1 MKQMQPEYRTYR
13 VWDAPTRWFHWI
25 NVLAV
30 LGLIGVGLVILF
42 SRDLGI
48 SLDGKIT
55 LKTIHV
61 IIGYVF
67 VLNLLWRLV
76 WGFFGNAH
84 ARWRAVLPGGPGYP
98 RAVRAYAAA
107 FVEGHPQVYVGHNP
121 LGRLAVTVIFLLLVV
136 LAATGLVRAGTDLYY
151 PPFGGFVGEYV
162 AKPAVD
168 PETLAP
174 YDMTMVDEAKF
185 ARLKAFKHP
194 FGVVHMWSAYLL
206 MAMIVLHILA
216 VVITELREGGGIIS
230 AMFTGRKVLTREP
243 VDEADEVK

>member
-1 MKQMQPEYRTYR
+1 MTAHEYRSYR

-25 NVLAV
+25 NVLSV

-42 SRDLGI
+42 SKDLGI
-48 SLDGKIT
+48 GPDGKIT

-84 ARWRAVLPGGPGYP
+84 ARWRAVLPGGPGYL

-107 FVEGHPQVYVGHNP
+107 FMEGHPQAYVGHNP
-121 LGRLAVTVIFLLLVV
+121 LGRLAVTVIFLLLII
-136 LAATGLVRAGTDLYY
+136 LAVTGLVRAGTDIYY
-151 PPFGGFVGEYV
+151 PPFGGFVAEYV
-162 AKPAVD
+162 AKSGVD

-174 YDMTMVDEAKF
+174 YDVTMVDEAKF
-185 ARLKAFKHP
+185 ARLNAFKRP
-194 FGVVHMWSAYLL
+194 FGIVHKYGSYILIG
-206 MAMIVLHILA
+206 MIVLHIAA
-216 VVITELREGGGIIS
+216 VVITELREGGGIVS
-230 AMFTGRKVLTREP
+230 AMFTGRKVLTSEP
-243 VDEADEVK
+243 VDEPDQVK

>member
-1 MKQMQPEYRTYR
+1 MSAHEYRTYR

-25 NVLAV
+25 NVLSV

-42 SRDLGI
+42 NRDLGI
-48 SLDGKIT
+48 SLDGKVT
-55 LKTIHV
+55 LKKIHV

-84 ARWRAVLPGGPGYP
+84 ARWRAVLPGGPGYLH
-98 RAVRAYAAA
+98 AVRAYAAA
-107 FVEGHPQVYVGHNP
+107 FMEGHPQAYVGHNP

-151 PPFGGFVGEYV
+151 PPFGGFAAAYV
-162 AKPAVD
+162 AKPGVD
-168 PETLAP
+168 PGDLVPE
-174 YDMTMVDEAKF
+174 DMTLVDPVKYD
-185 ARLKAFKHP
+185 RSKAFRRP
-194 FGVVHMWSAYLL
+194 FGVVHKWSSYLL
-206 MAMIVLHILA
+206 MAMIVLHVAA
-216 VVITELREGGGIIS
+216 VVITELREGGGIVS
-230 AMFTGRKVLTREP
+230 AMFTGRKVLTSEP

>member
-1 MKQMQPEYRTYR
+1 MNYRTYN

-25 NVLAV
+25 NVLSV

-42 SRDLGI
+42 SKDLGI

-84 ARWRAVLPGGPGYP
+84 ARWRAVLPGGPGYL
-98 RAVRAYAAA
+98 RSVRAYAAA
-107 FVEGHPQVYVGHNP
+107 FMEGHPQAYVGHNP

-136 LAATGLVRAGTDLYY
+136 LASTGLVRAGTDIYY
-151 PPFGGFVGEYV
+151 PPFGGFVAAYV
-162 AKPAVD
+162 AKPGVD
-168 PETLAP
+168 PDTLAP
-174 YDMTMVDEAKF
+174 YDETMVDEAKF
-185 ARLKAFKHP
+185 ARLKAFKRP
-194 FGVVHMWSAYLL
+194 FGIVHKYCSYILIG
-206 MAMIVLHILA
+206 MIVLHVFA
-216 VVITELREGGGIIS
+216 VVITELREGGGIVS
-230 AMFTGRKVLTREP
+230 AMFTGRKVLTSEP
-243 VDEADEVK
+243 VDEPDEVK